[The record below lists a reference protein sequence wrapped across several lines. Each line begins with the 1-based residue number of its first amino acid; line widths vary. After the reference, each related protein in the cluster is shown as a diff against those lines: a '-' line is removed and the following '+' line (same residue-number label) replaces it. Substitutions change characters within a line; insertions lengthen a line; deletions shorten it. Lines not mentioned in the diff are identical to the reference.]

1 MRINLSTPLEAPADL
16 VWELLHKTQ
25 SLRYVAKPLLCFK
38 GDLPERWPGP
48 GGVVRV
54 EKMLLFCVIP
64 AWSHEL
70 RMIRFDENEREIL
83 SNEQGGPVKI
93 WNHRITVEPLSEKR
107 CHYTDELEVRAG
119 TLTPLIWLFAHLF
132 YKYRQMRWR
141 SLAQVLG

>member
-1 MRINLSTPLEAPADL
+1 M
-16 VWELLHKTQ
+16 
-25 SLRYVAKPLLCFK
+25 
-38 GDLPERWPGP
+38 
-48 GGVVRV
+48 RV
-54 EKMLLFCVIP
+54 EKMLLFCVIT

-83 SNEQGGPVKI
+83 SHEQGGPVQI

-107 CHYTDELEVRAG
+107 CRYTDELEVQAG

-132 YKYRQMRWR
+132 YRYRQMRWR